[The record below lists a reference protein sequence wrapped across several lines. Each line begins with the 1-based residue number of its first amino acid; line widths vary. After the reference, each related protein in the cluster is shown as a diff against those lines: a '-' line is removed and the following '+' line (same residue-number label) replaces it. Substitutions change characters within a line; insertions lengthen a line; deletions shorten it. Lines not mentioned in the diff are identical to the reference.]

1 MSTKTDLA
9 KEIIGKKMPF
19 YSKIYKTFYKGTEIT
34 EICIETPEDA
44 AFLEKPQ
51 GSYFTI
57 EADSVKDPF
66 GDMEKEAKAL
76 AFVLSPFLKGKK
88 RVLAA
93 GVGNSFLTADSLGP
107 LFAANLFCG
116 SFFEKS
122 LFSLTLGVE
131 GRTAVPPF
139 LLLKAAVKELEPDI
153 IVAADA
159 LAAEELSEI
168 CKTVQITDAGIVPGS
183 GIGAKTAA
191 FSKETLGVPVIAIG
205 TPTVIRYPGED
216 AAFVFPKDGDIFIER
231 AAKLLALGLSA
242 AVFPEFG
249 AETIKRVML

>member
-19 YSKIYKTFYKGTEIT
+19 YSKINKTFYKETEIT
-34 EICIETPEDA
+34 EICIETAEDS
-44 AFLEKPQ
+44 AFLEKPL
-51 GSYFTI
+51 GRYFTL
-57 EADSVKDPF
+57 EADSIKDPF
-66 GDMEKEAKAL
+66 ADMEKDAEAL
-76 AFVLSPFLKGKK
+76 AFVLSPFLKGKE

-107 LFAANLFCG
+107 LFASHLFCG
-116 SFFEKS
+116 SFFGKS
-122 LFSLTLGVE
+122 LFSVTLGVE

-139 LLLKAAVKELEPDI
+139 LLLKAAVKELKPDI
-153 IVAADA
+153 IIAADA
-159 LAAEELSEI
+159 LAAEGFSEI

-191 FSKETLGVPVIAIG
+191 FSKKTLGVPVIAMG

-216 AAFVFPKDGDIFIER
+216 FAFVFPKDGDIFIDR
-231 AAKLLALGLSA
+231 AAKLLALGLST

-249 AETIKRVML
+249 TETIARVML